1 MTESDVICRIDSDDE
16 ITKMKN
22 IESTI
27 SPSSTPT
34 NPLKS
39 KRTRLTFPFGACRVC
54 SDSATGIHYGIAT
67 CEGCKG
73 FFKRSILR
81 KEKYRCYFDNSC
93 LVNVTNRN
101 RCKACRF
108 QRCIDKGMSVDGV
121 KMGRIPKLVK
131 ERALLEQKEQQ
142 MRQEATLTESN
153 ERADEENIRDSSCSS
168 LSDRSSIENYDPNVM
183 ETGEIISRLLT
194 N

>member
-34 NPLKS
+34 NPLKP

>member
-34 NPLKS
+34 NPLKP

-67 CEGCKG
+67 CEGCKV
-73 FFKRSILR
+73 R
-81 KEKYRCYFDNSC
+81 KKKNSFH
-93 LVNVTNRN
+93 LMT
-101 RCKACRF
+101 
-108 QRCIDKGMSVDGV
+108 
-121 KMGRIPKLVK
+121 
-131 ERALLEQKEQQ
+131 
-142 MRQEATLTESN
+142 
-153 ERADEENIRDSSCSS
+153 SS
-168 LSDRSSIENYDPNVM
+168 
-183 ETGEIISRLLT
+183 
-194 N
+194 